1 MTATFTVEL
10 GRIAEEHGAS
20 LDVTGEMPLSQ
31 ITVGSETYEPVGP
44 ARIQAVVINTGNA
57 YEAAGTATAVLRAQ
71 CARCLRDFDL
81 RLEADIDAYFVEP
94 AHAHE
99 VPEEQDVAVVEGDRI
114 DLGPFIESALVVSI
128 PLAPLHD
135 PDCKGI
141 CPECGA
147 DRNEE
152 ECGCAQA
159 APADSPFSALGGL
172 LDEMKVNRDIE
183 SATDELLEGYGE
195 EDGGS

>member
-10 GRIAEEHGAS
+10 GPIADEHGAS
-20 LDVTGEMPLSQ
+20 IDVTGEMPLSQ

-44 ARIQAVVINTGNA
+44 AHIQAVVINTGTA
-57 YEAAGTATAVLRAQ
+57 YEVAGIATAALHAQ

-81 RLEADIDAYFVEP
+81 QLEADVDAYFVEHS
-94 AHAHE
+94 HAHE
-99 VPEEQDVAVVEGDRI
+99 VPEEQDFAVVEGDRI
-114 DLGPFIESALVVSI
+114 DLGPFVQSALVISI

-147 DRNEE
+147 DRNED
-152 ECGCAQA
+152 ECGCGQTA
-159 APADSPFSALGGL
+159 AIESPVSALG
-172 LDEMKVNRDIE
+172 D
-183 SATDELLEGYGE
+183 LLEQMKDA
-195 EDGGS
+195 EDGGTEES